1 MVLASA
7 GLTLAP
13 AVSWQLIVS
22 FTYLMVDLTDCW
34 LTVAAEVSG
43 LCESYPIRQPGLLH
57 MVVCGVLQSSKR
69 GQAQMLKYFSNVCFT
84 ICLLLSHW
92 LKQGTRTAEIL
103 RVKKTPLCW
112 RSFTIILQ
120 WHEYKMWTFLQS
132 VTDILRTPNL
142 GSMDIVS
149 IFTDI

>member
-1 MVLASA
+1 
-7 GLTLAP
+7 
-13 AVSWQLIVS
+13 
-22 FTYLMVDLTDCW
+22 
-34 LTVAAEVSG
+34 
-43 LCESYPIRQPGLLH
+43 
-57 MVVCGVLQSSKR
+57 
-69 GQAQMLKYFSNVCFT
+69 MLKYFSNVCFT

-92 LKQGTRTAEIL
+92 LKQGTRPAEIL
-103 RVKKTPLCW
+103 RVKKTPLGW

-149 IFTDI
+149 IFTGI